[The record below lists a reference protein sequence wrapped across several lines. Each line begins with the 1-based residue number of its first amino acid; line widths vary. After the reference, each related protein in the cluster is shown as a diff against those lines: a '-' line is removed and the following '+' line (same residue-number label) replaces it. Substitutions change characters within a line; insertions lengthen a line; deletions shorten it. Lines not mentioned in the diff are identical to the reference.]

1 MQPLITCVAGEPSGD
16 LLGSELIAACLSH
29 PDLAH
34 AQLVGIGGPHMQ
46 AEGFTSQWP
55 MDQLSVRG
63 YVEALKQLPY
73 ILKIRFELVQA
84 IQRNRPDIYIGIDA
98 PDFNL
103 TVEKKCRA
111 LKIPTV
117 HYISPSIWAWRGG
130 RIHGIKK
137 AVDHMLCIFPFE
149 PKIYHDAGIAATYV
163 GHPLASMIPR
173 KPSPEL
179 AKKKLFDLGFL
190 ESTAIL
196 ADETVIA
203 VLPGSR
209 KSEVSYIAPG
219 FFQTIQ
225 EIDHMH
231 SGPVRFL
238 VPVAK
243 PFLQAP
249 LQQLKEAV
257 QRARP
262 NIQIH
267 LIPENSSLVL
277 EAADVVL
284 IASGTAT
291 LEAALWK
298 KPMVISYSVPWLT
311 ATIMRKQGYLPYVG
325 LPNILCQDFVVPE
338 FLQEDAVPQEMA
350 KAILQWLNQ
359 PSKVAQLVDRF
370 EDLHQQLTMPTRAL
384 LAQAIHNTMLHK

>member
-1 MQPLITCVAGEPSGD
+1 
-16 LLGSELIAACLSH
+16 
-29 PDLAH
+29 
-34 AQLVGIGGPHMQ
+34 
-46 AEGFTSQWP
+46 
-55 MDQLSVRG
+55 
-63 YVEALKQLPY
+63 
-73 ILKIRFELVQA
+73 
-84 IQRNRPDIYIGIDA
+84 
-98 PDFNL
+98 
-103 TVEKKCRA
+103 
-111 LKIPTV
+111 
-117 HYISPSIWAWRGG
+117 
-130 RIHGIKK
+130 
-137 AVDHMLCIFPFE
+137 MLCIFPFE
-149 PKIYHDAGIAATYV
+149 PKIYHDAGLAATYV

-196 ADETVIA
+196 ANETVIA

-209 KSEVSYIAPG
+209 KSEISYIAPG

-225 EIDHMH
+225 EIDHLH

-249 LQQLKEAV
+249 LQRFKEAV

-277 EAADVVL
+277 EAANVVL

-325 LPNILCQDFVVPE
+325 LPNILCQDFIVPE
-338 FLQEDAVPQEMA
+338 LLQEQATPAALA
-350 KAILQWLNQ
+350 KETSIWLETPHLVEKMKLQ
-359 PSKVAQLVDRF
+359 F
-370 EDLHQQLTMPTRAL
+370 TDLHQQLTQDT
-384 LAQAIHNTMLHK
+384 AQLVTDAVANTISEHA